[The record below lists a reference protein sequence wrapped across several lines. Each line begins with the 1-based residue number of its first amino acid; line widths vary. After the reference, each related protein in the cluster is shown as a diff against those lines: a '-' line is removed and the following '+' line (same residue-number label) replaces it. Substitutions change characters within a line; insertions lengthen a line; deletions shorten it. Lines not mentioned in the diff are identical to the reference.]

1 MSTQLSAEGLQI
13 EQQSSSPSGV
23 SGSAL
28 LYTKGNVV
36 YMNANNGGEVQLTPF
51 DIDQLNAL
59 GGANLHETQDHF
71 VVSDNGTEK
80 KILFEDVANSIFANV
95 SGDATIAAS
104 GSLTIGSAAVEEG
117 MLNDNVISGQD
128 ELAHADIADAD
139 ELLISDGGTLKRVG
153 IDSLQNHYYG
163 NVSGDATIAD
173 GGALTIGADAVESGM
188 LNDNVISGQSALGSA
203 AAAQAD
209 EMLFSD
215 GGTLKKITFSNLEDS
230 IFGNVSGDAT
240 VAAGGALTIAANAVQ
255 TGMVHDDVATELA
268 QGAGLEASS
277 GQMSVSAAQ
286 TSITSIINA
295 SLAKI
300 GTNASQE
307 YVTFGT
313 SNEVNTFINNTERLS
328 VTAAGADVTG
338 DLSLSGTGSISGD
351 LTVSGDLTIAGVT
364 TQVNSTEVNIAD
376 KAIVLASGSTAAQI
390 RTAGGAGFKIS
401 HETGAEASFLYDAD
415 ATTAMFD
422 SSAHLNVAS
431 GKKYY
436 VNATEVLSADG
447 AVKVQSGVAGDGLA
461 HSAGVLSVTV
471 DDTGIEINSDT
482 LRLKDNGV
490 TLAKMAGI
498 TRGSI
503 ILGDSSGDPSLL
515 AKGASGRFLQSDG
528 TDPSYVAMSGD
539 ATLAAGGAVTLA
551 AAQTNV
557 TSMLNAGLTVG
568 RDTDNVVD
576 FATADDVIILKA
588 AGSERMRAD
597 AAGVDVVGTLSASV
611 AVQGGAATLASISCA
626 GTAGFSGG
634 YSGGGTG
641 VSVNADG
648 DLFANGDLTIDGT
661 ANFGGAYSDGGS
673 GLSISAGGDLSLNGT
688 LTVGSSGEGVDVK
701 FHGTN
706 ASDSLDWDASANKL
720 LYKDAGTLY
729 LSMGGESSD
738 YAIDVGNG
746 SAANA
751 GNRGKIR
758 AAAFVTYSDRNL
770 KKDIAPMNDA
780 LDKVMA
786 LDAVSYKMKNDDRQE
801 IGFIAQD
808 VAKIVPEV
816 CALDANG
823 EGRGIDYS
831 RMTALL
837 AGAMKSQQAQ
847 IENLQK
853 VIANLQK

>member
-1 MSTQLSAEGLQI
+1 MSTQLSNQ
-13 EQQSSSPSGV
+13 GV
-23 SGSAL
+23 EIDSLASTDLPTGGTGKVL
-28 LYTKGNVV
+28 LY
-36 YMNANNGGEVQLTPF
+36 
-51 DIDQLNAL
+51 
-59 GGANLHETQDHF
+59 
-71 VVSDNGTEK
+71 
-80 KILFEDVANSIFANV
+80 
-95 SGDATIAAS
+95 AS
-104 GSLTIGSAAVEEG
+104 GSG
-117 MLNDNVISGQD
+117 
-128 ELAHADIADAD
+128 ADSKLYVKAGGDTQK
-139 ELLISDGGTLKRVG
+139 LLG
-153 IDSLQNHYYG
+153 IDVESLNAKTGSLAQTDLFMVADQDGAEQNEQKITFSDLEDAIFG
-163 NVSGDATIAD
+163 NVSGDATMAA
-173 GGALTIGADAVESGM
+173 GGALTISADSVENSMLANISRGSVKVGGASDAPTDLDAKTSGQILVGDGTDINSVAVSGDVTLAANGAVTIAADAVESGM

-215 GGTLKKITFSNLEDS
+215 DGTLKKITFSNLEDS

-626 GTAGFSGG
+626 GTAGFAGG
-634 YSGGGTG
+634 YGASG

-648 DLFANGDLTIDGT
+648 DLFSNGDLTVDGT

-770 KKDIAPMNDA
+770 KKDIAPMSDA